1 MNQILKNIFDSF
13 VSSIKDID
21 FVLGAWHF
29 GSLAHGNSDEYSDI
43 DIVLLIDGKQFKF
56 SESIA
61 ESCLKQVCDSILLC
75 WPEGFNGEAI
85 INNGYLIEKDK
96 NIFQFDVFLLNRL
109 LIDDFMCRIHY
120 TDLKE
125 NDIIFDKGN
134 NIKSLI
140 LKAPKGDFW
149 YDDVERL
156 VSTYWYHV
164 HMTAKYL
171 LRKDYFKLNHVMQI
185 LFNTH
190 ASLLLTEYD
199 KINWGGAENKLH
211 YIPDEKQ
218 EHLKRYYCTDDFT
231 LVKNNLLQEMK
242 WFAADLTEI
251 CSKNYI
257 ESNNIADKIISYWT
271 SCTQNI
277 K

>member
-1 MNQILKNIFDSF
+1 MNTILKSIFDSF
-13 VSSIKDID
+13 VSLVKNNDS
-21 FVLGAWHF
+21 VLGAWHF

-43 DIVLLIDGKQFKF
+43 DIVLLIDGKEFKNF
-56 SESIA
+56 ENIA
-61 ESCLKQVCDSILLC
+61 ESCLGQACDNTLVC

-85 INNGYLIEKDK
+85 VNNGYLVEKHG
-96 NIFQFDVFLLNRL
+96 NIFQFDVFLLNSL

-125 NDIIFDKGN
+125 SDIIFDSN
-134 NIKSLI
+134 NNVKEIIS
-140 LKAPKGDFW
+140 KAPKGDYW
-149 YDDVERL
+149 QDDVESL
-156 VSTYWYHV
+156 ASAYWYHV

-190 ASLLLTEYD
+190 ASLLLTQFD
-199 KINWGGAENKLH
+199 KISWGGMENKLH

-218 EHLKRYYCTDDFT
+218 KHLKRYYCTDDFT
-231 LVKNNLLQEMK
+231 LVKNNLLQEIE
-242 WFAADLTEI
+242 WFAEDLTEI
-251 CSKNYI
+251 CSKKHI
-257 ESNNIADKIISYWT
+257 KINNIADKIISCWT
-271 SCTQNI
+271 SCTQNM